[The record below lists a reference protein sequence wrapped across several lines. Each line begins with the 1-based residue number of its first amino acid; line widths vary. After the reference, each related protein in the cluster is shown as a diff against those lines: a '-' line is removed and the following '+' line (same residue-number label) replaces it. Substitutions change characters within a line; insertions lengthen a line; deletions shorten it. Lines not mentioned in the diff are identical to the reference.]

1 MRTSSGPAFVKLEAT
16 GNDFVVVDETG
27 LEPALPELQRRLI
40 CDRHKGVGADGVLT
54 ILPSRDDVHAIVA
67 GVRQAARFRMHI
79 TNPDGSVP
87 EMCGNGLRCVARHLA
102 ETGRIPVGTEIVVDT
117 DAGARVVTVADDL
130 SAVTIDMGVAD
141 FLSPRQFTPS
151 LLRAAFDVE
160 ELSVEEKPALG
171 FVADAKR
178 LRGGR
183 GTFPTG
189 QALGVQ
195 ATTVSM
201 GNPHLV
207 LEVDALPDVAT
218 ASRLGR
224 QLEFDRA
231 RFPERTNIEWV
242 VDSGGKGIGDVDV
255 VVWER
260 GAGLTQACGTGACA
274 VIAALVRAGRRQSG
288 TTTCH
293 LPGGPLAIT
302 VSSLTAPIFMRGPVR
317 RAFAGTWS

>member
-1 MRTSSGPAFVKLEAT
+1 MKLEAT

-27 LEPALPELQRRLI
+27 GAPALPEPLRMLL

-54 ILPSRDDVHAIVA
+54 ILPSRDDVHAIVR
-67 GVRQAARFRMHI
+67 GRRQSARFRMHI

-102 ETGRIPVGTEIVVDT
+102 ETGRIPVGEEIVVDT

-130 SAVTIDMGVAD
+130 AAVTIDMGVAD

-151 LLRAAFDVE
+151 LLRAPFDVD
-160 ELSVEEKPALG
+160 EL
-171 FVADAKR
+171 F
-178 LRGGR
+178 
-183 GTFPTG
+183 
-189 QALGVQ
+189 GVP

-207 LEVDALPDVAT
+207 LEVEALPDLQT
-218 ASRLGR
+218 SSRLGR

-242 VDSGGKGIGDVDV
+242 VDSVGKGAGDVDV
-255 VVWER
+255 IVWER

-274 VIAALVRAGRRQSG
+274 VVAALVRAGRRPPG

-293 LPGGPLAIT
+293 LPGGPLSIT
-302 VSSLTAPIFMRGPVR
+302 VSSLDAPIFMRGPVR

>member
-1 MRTSSGPAFVKLEAT
+1 MTTSSTTLRPSFVKLEAT
-16 GNDFVVVDETG
+16 GNDFVVVDEAG
-27 LEPALPELQRRLI
+27 GQPALPEALRILL

-54 ILPSRDDVHAIVA
+54 ILPSRDDVHAIVD
-67 GVRQAARFRMHI
+67 GRRQHARFRMHI

-102 ETGRIPVGTEIVVDT
+102 ETGRIPVDEAVVVDT
-117 DAGARVVTVADDL
+117 DAGARVVTVAETFDH
-130 SAVTIDMGVAD
+130 VTIDMGVAD

-151 LLRAAFDVE
+151 LLRVPFDHVE
-160 ELSVEEKPALG
+160 LN
-171 FVADAKR
+171 
-178 LRGGR
+178 
-183 GTFPTG
+183 
-189 QALGVQ
+189 GVP

-207 LEVDALPDVAT
+207 LEVDRLPDQQT
-218 ASRLGR
+218 SSHLGR
-224 QLEFDRA
+224 QLEFDRL

-242 VDSGGKGIGDVDV
+242 VDSVGRQAGDVDV
-255 VVWER
+255 IVWER

-274 VIAALVRAGRRQSG
+274 VVAALVRAGRRAPG

-302 VSSLTAPIFMRGPVR
+302 VSSLDAPIFMRGPVER
-317 RAFAGTWS
+317 VFAGVFSRGA